1 MINMTLVQIITTFLQ
16 LLLVVWFHFV
26 LIIYNSLSPQP
37 TPPSSA
43 LSLGLELIPLVSA
56 STSSSCLC
64 PQPQPSAPHLGLC
77 YCINVLTLLNIS
89 ASHHMILFFLHSFL
103 NPHYVSQ
110 SVYDLLGHSHTFPTD
125 VNVSLLQKAFDN
137 KITAV
142 LPITLHTSN
151 SNFIACPLSYDLCV
165 FKPASL
171 PIQLYVVSMSTH
183 LSWCPAYV

>member
-89 ASHHMILFFLHSFL
+89 ASHHMILFFSAQLLLLVINWIHITYRSQFMIYLVIVTHFQLTSMYLSSRKLLTTRLPLSCLLLFILVTPTSLHVHFL
-103 NPHYVSQ
+103 MT
-110 SVYDLLGHSHTFPTD
+110 SVYSNLLHF
-125 VNVSLLQKAFDN
+125 
-137 KITAV
+137 
-142 LPITLHTSN
+142 
-151 SNFIACPLSYDLCV
+151 
-165 FKPASL
+165 
-171 PIQLYVVSMSTH
+171 LYNYT
-183 LSWCPAYV
+183 